1 MHNFDTEAL
10 LKVKEEQVNTWRYSA
25 SPTSAK
31 SSHDPPNGQA
41 LPSVKEALNLAKD
54 SHQTGRDVNVTTVR
68 FIKTIDVRIGLAGA
82 STPLLRESAVQSFTM
97 SRDAR
102 TILFDKPLPRAM
114 CLRDLA
120 VWETRRRRAP
130 LAVPAST
137 TGNGGYLPRLPAEP
151 MAIVA
156 SAWSDLNRLSDQLGP
171 AVVTANGD
179 VNKVLGDTTVALQ
192 RLHDDLEELNS
203 EEREEAQ
210 RNAEEASSNRVLDVL
225 NDISRAK
232 TTNHKL
238 EDLLNLPDDDVNQR
252 IASYIQI
259 SVPYIPVNVRH
270 V

>member
-1 MHNFDTEAL
+1 MSKHFVTVAHCE
-10 LKVKEEQVNTWRYSA
+10 
-25 SPTSAK
+25 
-31 SSHDPPNGQA
+31 A

-192 RLHDDLEELNS
+192 VRIIQHHSLAYPPAS
-203 EEREEAQ
+203 PRRPRRAQ
-210 RNAEEASSNRVLDVL
+210 
-225 NDISRAK
+225 
-232 TTNHKL
+232 
-238 EDLLNLPDDDVNQR
+238 QR
-252 IASYIQI
+252 
-259 SVPYIPVNVRH
+259 RT
-270 V
+270 